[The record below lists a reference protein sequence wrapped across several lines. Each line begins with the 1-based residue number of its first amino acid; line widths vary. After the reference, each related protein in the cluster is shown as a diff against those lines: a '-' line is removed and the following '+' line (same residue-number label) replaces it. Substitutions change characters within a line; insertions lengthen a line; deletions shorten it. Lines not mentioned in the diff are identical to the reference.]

1 MMARLAPIPR
11 ALVKL
16 SSAARRLR
24 LKARPF
30 NQDFR
35 FDAARRHQRLHAIDV
50 QRAWRQVINVHT
62 ARFGEI
68 EQRGAALT
76 PKGRALYDRLLAQA
90 GTGSDN
96 QQHQQHLSAV
106 FRDFPDDEQ
115 TLREQELAWFRY
127 RLTPQG
133 EHQPPRA
140 GETVAQLLATGRLQ
154 AEPIVYSCTPQ
165 RARLRCCVC

>member
-1 MMARLAPIPR
+1 MMVRLAPIPR
-11 ALVKL
+11 ASVK
-16 SSAARRLR
+16 SSS
-24 LKARPF
+24 
-30 NQDFR
+30 
-35 FDAARRHQRLHAIDV
+35 
-50 QRAWRQVINVHT
+50 
-62 ARFGEI
+62 
-68 EQRGAALT
+68 AALT

-140 GETVAQLLATGRLQ
+140 GEMRWRCISRRNSAVW
-154 AEPIVYSCTPQ
+154 
-165 RARLRCCVC
+165 RAAACRNRA